1 MYYHQIFLFCFS
13 VLNNKMMPSSTYDI
27 ITRCIANDSCETNN
41 AFNAYLV
48 DMLAL
53 TISKCAMFNTSICSC
68 DVNGRDITIS
78 AIDSLKVSVK

>member
-1 MYYHQIFLFCFS
+1 
-13 VLNNKMMPSSTYDI
+13 MPSSTYDI

-53 TISKCAMFNTSICSC
+53 TSSKYTMFNTSLCNC
-68 DVNGRDITIS
+68 YVNDRDNTVS
-78 AIDSLKVSVK
+78 ATDSLKMSVKTD